1 MLKTTRLIVCLV
13 AAPLGLAA
21 QSSRRAPVD
30 TAALQRLLVAEDSR
44 GHGRDGL
51 SPILET
57 LTSADPLLRNT
68 AIRALGRLQQ
78 PGLAKPLITA
88 LADRDPT
95 VRSTAADALAQAMMG
110 TARPVGAVTIAE
122 AARTLSEAL
131 ATERVP
137 IVADELAR
145 SLGRLPYADSATA
158 RGAESVLVAHAA
170 IVRPLALMRAMYALA
185 GRLNALHGARR
196 SSAPLSKD
204 AIAIV
209 RRKGLSATDATAR
222 RVAMLTIA
230 ASGVMDSATT
240 AAGLADRD
248 AQVRALAVYSA
259 RSLPSEI
266 RRNMVRRGLA
276 DPDVLVRLHALR
288 SARAGETRPD
298 CTPIHSALGDRMTS
312 VRLAAID
319 ALSEPCADSAI
330 VNAKLDAFTKTPR
343 SGLDNL
349 DATRRQWHAPSHA
362 LVSLAHTD
370 PARAVSR
377 LPRFVHAGAWQ
388 ARMYAARAASVLR
401 DSASLRVLA
410 ADSDDNVRAAAID
423 GAAIVIKHGAD
434 DVYVQALGA
443 HGYQVVMSAAH
454 ALAGSTNPATVPA
467 LLDALA
473 RLSAERRENSRDPR
487 MAVLARLEEL
497 GRADMLPRL
506 TTVSD
511 FDSTVAMKSA
521 AIASKLSGS
530 VVAPQIT
537 PFSIREEPLAAIA
550 IGESIR
556 LRITLTAASGGGVM
570 LVQLHPD
577 EAPATVARIV
587 RLARARYFDG
597 LTFHRIEPIF
607 VLQGGSPG
615 ATEYIGDAAFLRDEL
630 GSRSNARG
638 TFGISTRGRDT
649 GDAQLYINVVDNP
662 RLDHD
667 YTVFGTIVAGLAVID
682 GVLEGDT
689 IAQIEVLGP
698 TRSR

>member
-1 MLKTTRLIVCLV
+1 MVCLV
-13 AAPLGLAA
+13 VAPLGLAA

-44 GHGRDGL
+44 GQGRDGL
-51 SPILET
+51 SPIFET
-57 LTSADPLLRNT
+57 LTSTDPLLRNT

-78 PGLAKPLITA
+78 PGLARPLITA

-122 AARTLSEAL
+122 AARTLGAAL

-137 IVADELAR
+137 IVADELCR
-145 SLGRLPYADSATA
+145 SLGRLPYADSAAA

-170 IVRPLALMRAMYALA
+170 TVRPLALMRAMYALA
-185 GRLNALHGARR
+185 ARLNTLQGARH
-196 SSAPLSKD
+196 SSAPLSTD
-204 AIAIV
+204 AMAIV
-209 RRKGLSATDATAR
+209 RSNSLNATDATAR
-222 RVAMLTIA
+222 RVAMLTIV

-240 AAGLADRD
+240 AAGLADGD
-248 AQVRALAVYSA
+248 AQVRALAVSGA

-276 DPDVLVRLHALR
+276 DPDVLVRLDALR

-298 CTPIHSALGDRMTS
+298 CTPIHSALGDQMTS

-330 VNAKLDAFTKTPR
+330 VNAKLDAFTKAPR
-343 SGLDNL
+343 SGPDNL
-349 DATRRQWHAPSHA
+349 DAARREWHAPAHA

-370 PARAVSR
+370 PARAETR

-388 ARMYAARAASVLR
+388 ARMYGARAASVLR
-401 DSASLRVLA
+401 DSASLRLLA
-410 ADSDDNVRAAAID
+410 ADPNDNVRAAAID
-423 GAAIVIKHGAD
+423 GAAIVMKHGAD
-434 DVYVQALGA
+434 DVYLHALGA

-473 RLSAERRENSRDPR
+473 RLSAKRRENSRDPR
-487 MAVLARLEEL
+487 MAILARLEEL

-506 TTVSD
+506 TTVND

-521 AIASKLSGS
+521 AIASKFSGS

-537 PFSIREEPLAAIA
+537 PLSIREEPLATIA
-550 IGESIR
+550 TGGRIR
-556 LRITLTAASGGGVM
+556 LRITLTATSGGGVM

-577 EAPATVARIV
+577 EAPATVARLV
-587 RLARARYFDG
+587 RLARAHYFDG

-615 ATEYIGDAAFLRDEL
+615 ATEYIGDAAFMRDEL

-689 IAQIEVLGP
+689 IAKIEVLGP